1 MFNFLRR
8 LLPKKEVVP
17 VVSHPMDQSMLKCF
31 VNCRVKG
38 TMTLPSGQ
46 VIPAPP
52 AGKVWLVD
60 RGVITL
66 AEDND

>member
-1 MFNFLRR
+1 VLNFLRR
-8 LLPKKEVVP
+8 LFPKNDVP
-17 VVSHPMDQSMLKCF
+17 VITHPMDISMLQCF

-38 TMTLPSGQ
+38 KITLPSGQ
-46 VIPAPP
+46 EIPAPP

-66 AEDND
+66 GEDDG